1 MPTKMRQFVVKYWLP
16 IGLALVFIEWVI
28 ISPLKP
34 VDEWNVQSLLMK
46 LLYFSYV
53 LGSYFFISRLKVR
66 SLNLLWGT
74 FCLALEIVVLSEVSA
89 TFISDVLL
97 MGTASSLGVLV
108 ITLGIYYAANEWRRK
123 NESLRTE
130 IETRKETEK
139 ELMKREREL
148 EEALKKT
155 ASLEEVNKLKS
166 QFLSM
171 ASHELRT
178 PITPIMMQIQML
190 IQGRLGK
197 LNEEEKD
204 SMRMVLRE
212 TKRLDGLIADILDLS
227 RLQVSGMK
235 FEFKP
240 NDINEVIR
248 HAVET
253 MKYSARDKSV
263 QLVFREK
270 RIPPFVFD
278 RDRTAQVM
286 TDLLNNA
293 IKFSP
298 AGGKIWISAG
308 RHGKNVLVKVRDEGI
323 GMTEDG
329 MKKLFRP
336 FSQIDSTKTRKY
348 GGVGLGLSICKGII
362 ENHGGRIWAESEGRR
377 KGSTFIFELPFS
389 IHSI

>member
-1 MPTKMRQFVVKYWLP
+1 MPGKGKVTRAFVKYWLP
-16 IGLALVFIEWVI
+16 IGLALVFIEWVV

-34 VDEWNVQSLLMK
+34 ADEWNIPSLLMK
-46 LLYFSYV
+46 LMYFSYV
-53 LGSYFFISRLKVR
+53 LGSYYFISRLRVR

-89 TFISDVLL
+89 AFISDVLL
-97 MGTASSLGVLV
+97 MGTVSSLGVLV
-108 ITLGIYYAANEWRRK
+108 MTLGIYYAANEWKRK
-123 NESLRTE
+123 NESLRRE
-130 IETRKETEK
+130 IGTRKETEK

-197 LNEEEKD
+197 LNDEEKD

-212 TKRLDGLIADILDLS
+212 SKRLDGLISDILDLS

-240 NDINEVIR
+240 NGINEVIR

-253 MKYSARDKSV
+253 MKYSAQDKGV
-263 QLVFREK
+263 QLEFSEK

-278 RDRTAQVM
+278 RDRITQVI

-298 AGGKIWISAG
+298 AGGKIGIDAA
-308 RHGKNVLVKVRDEGI
+308 RHGKHVLVHVRDEGI

-362 ENHGGRIWAESEGRR
+362 DNHKGRIWAESDGRG
-377 KGSTFIFELPFS
+377 KGSTFMFELPF
-389 IHSI
+389 HK